1 MGNMSYCRFENT
13 YEDLEECYEALQNEG
28 GVKGIEE
35 EASQYEKPYIKRLIE
50 LCKDIVEEFEDELED

>member
-13 YEDLEECYEALQNEG
+13 YQDLEECFTALQDEG
-28 GVKGIEE
+28 GVKGLEE

-50 LCKDIVEEFEDELED
+50 MCKDIVDEFEDELED